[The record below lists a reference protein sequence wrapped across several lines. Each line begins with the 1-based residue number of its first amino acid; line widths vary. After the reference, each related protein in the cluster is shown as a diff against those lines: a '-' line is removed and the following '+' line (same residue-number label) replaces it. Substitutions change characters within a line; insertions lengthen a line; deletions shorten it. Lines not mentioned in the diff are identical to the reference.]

1 MARSEQFAELLNRE
15 TGITNNAAK
24 RESIDWIVA
33 RDSQD
38 APAIRHDDM
47 LPLSND
53 REACLFEG
61 THSIEVVDPLDF
73 GQG

>member
-1 MARSEQFAELLNRE
+1 MARSEQFAELLNRK
-15 TGITNNAAK
+15 TGITNNTAE
-24 RESIDWIVA
+24 RESIDGVVA

-47 LPLSND
+47 LPLTND
-53 REACLFEG
+53 REACLLEG
-61 THSIEVVDPLDF
+61 THSIEVVDPWDL